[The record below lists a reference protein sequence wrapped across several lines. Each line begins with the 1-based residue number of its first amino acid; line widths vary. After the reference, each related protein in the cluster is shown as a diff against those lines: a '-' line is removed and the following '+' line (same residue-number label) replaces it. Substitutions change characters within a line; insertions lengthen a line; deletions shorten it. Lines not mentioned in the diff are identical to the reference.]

1 MTDGETNQL
10 YKTLKEQ
17 VEYEDLTNSNPEKIM
32 QLKEQ
37 FYEEELQQFEGKS
50 NLSNLV
56 QNDVST
62 KYGFDFL
69 NGKINENFEE
79 GFISAQLK
87 FADDG
92 KENTKIA
99 NFKKQILSKKPLNQN
114 LDLVKS
120 GMKNLG
126 ELFEGIMSNEFQQ
139 SESVGNVL
147 KKDPEYL
154 ELVESDLLKDKFDEL
169 QRVEILPTGKRE
181 TRYLLG
187 IEKNDDKNPIE

>member
-99 NFKKQILSKKPLNQN
+99 NFKKQILSKKSLNQN